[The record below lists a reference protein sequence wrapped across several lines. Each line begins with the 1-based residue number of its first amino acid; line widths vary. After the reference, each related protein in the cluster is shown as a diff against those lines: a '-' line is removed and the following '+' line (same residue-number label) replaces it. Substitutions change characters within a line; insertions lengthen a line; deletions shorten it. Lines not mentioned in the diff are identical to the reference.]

1 MNTMADTHDME
12 QTNLIAVGSNA
23 LKSFLEHKGD
33 ELMKLGIHVIFIDT
47 DDEDA
52 NDDVLDELIAV
63 QNQRNI
69 LFAFLNSW
77 KVKKDIG
84 AVMCMWG
91 VDEGTPADDVS
102 NLRYVF
108 MLPFNFEDYSMKTV
122 YEVRQLCRNL
132 KGSYIDCEERMQKSL
147 EMPLLDFIN
156 DLYDEIFNQILKSS

>member
-1 MNTMADTHDME
+1 M
-12 QTNLIAVGSNA
+12 
-23 LKSFLEHKGD
+23 
-33 ELMKLGIHVIFIDT
+33 
-47 DDEDA
+47 
-52 NDDVLDELIAV
+52 LDELIAV
-63 QNQRNI
+63 QNQCNI

-77 KVKKDIG
+77 KVKKDLG